1 MSGYSNAVKDYV
13 ERYKQEVGSD
23 GLLDAHAVAEWA
35 YANGLH
41 KPSVKTVIDAI
52 ATDIAQVF
60 REEYRVDRFGRRYR
74 AKHAATQ
81 KRGNK
86 TLALWADL
94 DDPNA
99 PHTHFV
105 KSFAQRRQQI
115 VGDCVQLKT
124 DVDVY
129 NEKRA
134 PAEPIQVPLDFT
146 LDVMELQQIGRKAA

>member
-13 ERYKQEVGSD
+13 ERYKREVNSD
-23 GLLDAHAVAEWA
+23 GLVDPHDVAEWA
-35 YANGLH
+35 YKNGLH

-52 ATDIAQVF
+52 ASDIAQVF
-60 REEYRVDRFGRRYR
+60 REEYRVDRYGRRYR
-74 AKHAATQ
+74 AKHATTH

-129 NEKRA
+129 NEKRT
-134 PAEPIQVPLDFT
+134 PVEPIQVPLDFT
-146 LDVMELQQIGRKAA
+146 LDVIEMQQVSRRAA